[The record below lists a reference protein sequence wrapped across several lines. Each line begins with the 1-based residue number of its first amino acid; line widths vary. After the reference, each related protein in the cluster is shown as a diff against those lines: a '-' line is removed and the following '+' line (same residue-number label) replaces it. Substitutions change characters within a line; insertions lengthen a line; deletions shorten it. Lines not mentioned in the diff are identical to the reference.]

1 MTNENS
7 KNDNTYLTLTDTDRK
22 ILASY
27 KAMLPN
33 LGEYLGEGYEI
44 ILHSLENLQH
54 SVIENVNGHYSGR
67 GNGSP
72 ITDYA
77 LSMLARLEHDKN
89 HSSFCYMNRSKTGVP
104 LRSSTIPIL
113 GEENRIIGLICINF
127 YTNISLS
134 QLIAKF
140 LPDASP
146 LKPEI
151 MEVHENFA
159 ENADELIENV
169 LNETKQRI
177 LNDAS
182 ISSQNKN
189 KKIIEE
195 LYARGIFKIKD
206 SVIKVAGLLGISK
219 NTVYMHIRNANSE
232 KRS

>member
-7 KNDNTYLTLTDTDRK
+7 KNKNMYLALTDTDQK
-22 ILASY
+22 ILESY

-67 GNGSP
+67 KNGSP
-72 ITDYA
+72 ITDLA

-104 LRSSTIPIL
+104 LRSSTIPII
-113 GEENRIIGLICINF
+113 GEGERIIGLICINF
-127 YTNISLS
+127 YTNIPLS
-134 QLIAKF
+134 QLLAKF
-140 LPDASP
+140 VPDPST
-146 LKPEI
+146 LKPET

-177 LNDAS
+177 LNDTS
-182 ISSQNKN
+182 VSSQNKN
-189 KKIIEE
+189 KKIVEE
-195 LYARGIFKIKD
+195 LYTKGIFNIKD
-206 SVIKVAGLLGISK
+206 SVVKVAGLLGISK
-219 NTVYMHIRNANSE
+219 NTVYMHIRNANPE

>member
-1 MTNENS
+1 MENENS
-7 KNDNTYLTLTDTDRK
+7 RSDNMYLVLTDTDRK

-44 ILHSLENLQH
+44 ILHSLENLRH

-72 ITDYA
+72 ITDLA
-77 LSMLARLEHDKN
+77 LSMLSRLEHDKT

-104 LRSSTIPIL
+104 LRSSTIPII
-113 GEENRIIGLICINF
+113 GEGNRIIGLICINF
-127 YTNISLS
+127 YTNIPLS
-134 QLIAKF
+134 QVLAKF
-140 LPDASP
+140 LPDSST
-146 LKPEI
+146 LKPET
-151 MEVHENFA
+151 MEIHENFT
-159 ENADELIENV
+159 ENADELMENV

-177 LNDAS
+177 LNDSS

-189 KKIIEE
+189 KKIVEE
-195 LYARGIFKIKD
+195 LYSKGIFNLKD
-206 SVIKVAGLLGISK
+206 SVIKVAGFLGISK
-219 NTVYMHIRNANSE
+219 NTVYMHIRNANPE

>member
-77 LSMLARLEHDKN
+77 LSMLARLEHDNGDQRNGGKN
-89 HSSFCYMNRSKTGVP
+89 LNN
-104 LRSSTIPIL
+104 
-113 GEENRIIGLICINF
+113 GENEMQNF
-127 YTNISLS
+127 
-134 QLIAKF
+134 
-140 LPDASP
+140 
-146 LKPEI
+146 
-151 MEVHENFA
+151 H
-159 ENADELIENV
+159 
-169 LNETKQRI
+169 
-177 LNDAS
+177 
-182 ISSQNKN
+182 ISSNFH
-189 KKIIEE
+189 
-195 LYARGIFKIKD
+195 A
-206 SVIKVAGLLGISK
+206 SVPVPSADGKL
-219 NTVYMHIRNANSE
+219 
-232 KRS
+232 